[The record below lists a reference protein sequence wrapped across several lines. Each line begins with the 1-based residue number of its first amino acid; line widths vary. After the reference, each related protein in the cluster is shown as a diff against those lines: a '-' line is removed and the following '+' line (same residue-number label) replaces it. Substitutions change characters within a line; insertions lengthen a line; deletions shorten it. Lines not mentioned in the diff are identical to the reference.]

1 MARTRDPND
10 EIVDFDNAAARSID
24 LWARTQAALT
34 GADLDVRKTV
44 SLDAFI
50 RVAVAWEGF
59 RSRWHVAAINR
70 DSSVFR
76 TDIEQRFRAST
87 RDGRFAE
94 LESHLHVS
102 SPCHSN

>member
-1 MARTRDPND
+1 
-10 EIVDFDNAAARSID
+10 
-24 LWARTQAALT
+24 LT

-59 RSRWHVAAINR
+59 RSRWHVAAINQ

-94 LESHLHVS
+94 LEPHLHVS
-102 SPCHSN
+102 LPQQLSVAATERLLDPLGRNISFGDKWVESGPE